1 MAVVL
6 VARWVAKEGEEERV
20 LAILEQLA
28 PASRAEPG
36 CRQYQPCRDR
46 EDPRRFLVFEVYDD
60 DEALRAHGE
69 SEHFQRLVLDEAVP
83 LLEGRDRSFYTTID

>member
-36 CRQYQPCRDR
+36 CRHYQPCRDR
-46 EDPRRFLVFEVYDD
+46 EDPRRFLVFEVYED
-60 DEALRAHGE
+60 DEALRAHSE
-69 SEHFQRLVLDEAVP
+69 SAHFQRLVLDEAVP
-83 LLEGRDRSFYTTID
+83 LLDGRDRSFYATID

>member
-6 VARWVAKEGEEERV
+6 VARWVANEGEEERV
-20 LAILEQLA
+20 LAVLEQLA

-36 CRQYQPCRDR
+36 CLHYQPCRDR
-46 EDPRRFLVFEVYDD
+46 EDPRRFLIFEIYAD
-60 DEALRAHGE
+60 DEAVRAHSE

-83 LLEGRDRSFYTTID
+83 LLEGRDRSFYVTID

>member
-6 VARWVAKEGEEERV
+6 VARWLAREGEEERV
-20 LAILEQLA
+20 LAILEELA

-36 CRQYQPCRDR
+36 CRHYQPCRDR
-46 EDPRRFLVFEVYDD
+46 EDPRRFLIFETYDD
-60 DEALRAHGE
+60 DEALRAHSE

-83 LLEGRDRSFYTTID
+83 LLEGRDRAFFETIA

>member
-20 LAILEQLA
+20 FAILEELA

-36 CRQYQPCRDR
+36 CLQYHPCRDR
-46 EDPRRFLVFEVYDD
+46 EDPRRFLIFEAYENDD
-60 DEALRAHGE
+60 ALRAHGE
-69 SEHFQRLVLDEAVP
+69 SEHFQRLVLDGAVP
-83 LLEGRDRSFYTTID
+83 LLDGRDRGFFETIA

>member
-20 LAILEQLA
+20 LAVLEQLA

-36 CRQYQPCRDR
+36 CLHYQPCRDR
-46 EDPRRFLVFEVYDD
+46 DDPARFLIFEVYA
-60 DEALRAHGE
+60 DEEAVQAHGE
-69 SEHFQRLVLDEAVP
+69 SEHFRRLVLDQAVS
-83 LLEGRDRSFYTTID
+83 LLESRARSFYVTID

>member
-20 LAILEQLA
+20 LAILEELA
-28 PASRAEPG
+28 PPSRAEPG
-36 CRQYQPCRDR
+36 CRHYQPCRDR
-46 EDPRRFLVFEVYDD
+46 EDPRRFLVFEVYDN
-60 DEALRAHGE
+60 DEALRAHSE

-83 LLEGRDRSFYTTID
+83 LLDGRDRSIYTTID

>member
-20 LAILEQLA
+20 VALLEQLA

-36 CRQYQPCRDR
+36 CLHYQPCRDR
-46 EDPRRFLVFEVYDD
+46 DDPRRFLIFEIYADD
-60 DEALRAHGE
+60 DALRAHGE
-69 SEHFQRLVLDEAVP
+69 SEHFQRLVLDEAVQ
-83 LLEGRDRSFYTTID
+83 LLEGRDRATYVTIT